1 MKFYFIDAS
10 ANAAI
15 DDLYTY
21 TIEIWGEE
29 QADKYLPGLFARFEA
44 IVSKEVLW
52 RPVPFEI
59 EAWVSRYEHH
69 YVYWKQLDDGRVGI
83 MAVLHER
90 MHQAARL
97 AELSDEV
104 EFMISLVC

>member
-1 MKFYFIDAS
+1 MKSYFIEAS

-15 DDLYTY
+15 DDLYAY
-21 TIEIWGEE
+21 TIERWGEA
-29 QADKYLPGLFARFEA
+29 QADKYLSGLFARFEA

-52 RPVPFEI
+52 RPVPSEIEI

-90 MHQAARL
+90 MHQAVRL
-97 AELSDEV
+97 VELRDDE
-104 EFMISLVC
+104 E

>member
-1 MKFYFIDAS
+1 MKFYFIEAS

-15 DDLYTY
+15 DNLYAY
-21 TIEIWGEE
+21 TLERWGEE
-29 QADKYLPGLFARFEA
+29 QADKYLSGLFACFEA

-52 RPVPFEI
+52 RPVPSEFEI
-59 EAWVSRYEHH
+59 EAWVSRYDHH

-90 MHQAARL
+90 MHQVERL
-97 AELSDEV
+97 GELGQGE
-104 EFMISLVC
+104 E